1 MTSTTAAAAAA
12 NALRDFTRKW
22 LPRFR
27 DSRQNLHQLLDTG
40 EFHADCA
47 ALGYM
52 DDAGEAFD
60 ATYPGAFDNLEELDW
75 HLPAVTD
82 ASLLGSA
89 VMSKWDQVSHLVSHH
104 FWATDKAR
112 CKAAGHEVRLWFILA
127 LE

>member
-1 MTSTTAAAAAA
+1 MTSTTSAAA

-60 ATYPGAFDNLEELDW
+60 ACI
-75 HLPAVTD
+75 PAPSTTWR
-82 ASLLGSA
+82 SWTGICPPSRTPRF
-89 VMSKWDQVSHLVSHH
+89 WDQPSCQNGI
-104 FWATDKAR
+104 R
-112 CKAAGHEVRLWFILA
+112 CRTW
-127 LE
+127 